1 MVDLTL
7 LFLHRNIVSISHF
20 IKFEK
25 KNLFSILKAVAR
37 ALIVKKKKF
46 AAHNAYSDKV
56 YVVLEKKNGNENQF
70 FPLSRSLC
78 ESRCRRRNVCTDRL
92 WRSQVQCLC
101 IEILDR
107 VENRIGMSELR
118 RVFSAS
124 SRDEMF
130 ACI

>member
-56 YVVLEKKNGNENQF
+56 YVVLEKKKMEMKTSF
-70 FPLSRSLC
+70 FLFLALC
-78 ESRCRRRNVCTDRL
+78 ANPDAGAAMYVQTGCGEAKFSVC
-92 WRSQVQCLC
+92 V
-101 IEILDR
+101 
-107 VENRIGMSELR
+107 
-118 RVFSAS
+118 
-124 SRDEMF
+124 
-130 ACI
+130 